1 MGMSGHGWEKL
12 LEAVN
17 SVYFLPAK
25 HGKLENV
32 PGPNLQCT
40 ERVQLKANRSRV
52 RSRGRGMGERAE
64 GPNLCHCGAK
74 LLWSCSC
81 QCCSLAAEGAWPPWY
96 HTPGCQNKGVPAW
109 EKLLHHILHMW
120 ERSSTD
126 EQKSRRK
133 SKTNRCGSH

>member
-1 MGMSGHGWEKL
+1 MREVVRGCKFSLFPACKAREAGECARAKPAVYREGSAESKQEQSEKSRQRSG
-12 LEAVN
+12 
-17 SVYFLPAK
+17 
-25 HGKLENV
+25 
-32 PGPNLQCT
+32 
-40 ERVQLKANRSRV
+40 R
-52 RSRGRGMGERAE
+52 ERAE
-64 GPNLCHCGAK
+64 GPSLCHCGAK

-81 QCCSLAAEGAWPPWY
+81 QCCSLGGVGAWPPWY